1 MCQIQK
7 GEAIFK
13 LAVWVYT
20 KFLICS
26 NLVVLIRSPHL
37 VTKQKK
43 LKPHRWKLLIVHVL
57 QYMRF
62 SFSPIS
68 VYIFHISKLIKL
80 PQNKS
85 EKNTHCIQ
93 LQVIISIKNGR
104 QQPSL
109 TSSISIFKV
118 DLAAIQRGFNKMSFM
133 WKDVLLLS
141 SDVVNSNIESLD
153 DSEAERLYG

>member
-109 TSSISIFKV
+109 TLVFLKWTWLRYNEASTRCHSCE
-118 DLAAIQRGFNKMSFM
+118 KMSYYCRLM
-133 WKDVLLLS
+133 WWTQT
-141 SDVVNSNIESLD
+141 
-153 DSEAERLYG
+153 